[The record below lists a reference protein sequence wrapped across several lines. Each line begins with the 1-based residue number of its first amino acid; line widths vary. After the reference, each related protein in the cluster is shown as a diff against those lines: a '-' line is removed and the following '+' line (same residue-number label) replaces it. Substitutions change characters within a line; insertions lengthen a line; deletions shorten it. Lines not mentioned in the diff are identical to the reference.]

1 MAKIALTVTVERDS
15 IGEEVLS
22 MAKINK
28 NELTKEQIAK
38 AMACKTADELVKAAK
53 EEGFELTPEEAEAYM
68 AEYSDGELDD
78 EMLAKV
84 SGGAKY
90 CANKKCKFASP
101 CPRFCA
107 IAAP

>member
-1 MAKIALTVTVERDS
+1 MITAMKECTMSSL
-15 IGEEVLS
+15 GEEVLS

-68 AEYSDGELDD
+68 AESSNGELDD
-78 EMLAKV
+78 EMLTMV
-84 SGGAKY
+84 SGGHCYGKD
-90 CANKKCKFASP
+90 
-101 CPRFCA
+101 CPDCHCRKR
-107 IAAP
+107 

>member
-1 MAKIALTVTVERDS
+1 
-15 IGEEVLS
+15 

-53 EEGFELTPEEAEAYM
+53 EEGFELTLEEAEAYM

-78 EMLAKV
+78 EMLAMV
-84 SGGAKY
+84 SGGGCYGEDCTDFKY
-90 CANKKCKFASP
+90 
-101 CPRFCA
+101 R
-107 IAAP
+107 

>member
-22 MAKINK
+22 MAKIDK

-53 EEGFELTPEEAEAYM
+53 EEGFELTLEEAEAYM

-90 CANKKCKFASP
+90 CATKKCKFASP

-107 IAAP
+107 IAAS